1 MEANIKN
8 TALNAI
14 KANEQNPREIDKA
27 DFERL
32 IDSLLTLPKMMQVRP
47 IAVTG
52 GVIYGGNMRYE
63 ALKHIALMEFA
74 EIKDRLENLFTYNE
88 LRTQEERNALLDYWR
103 SYLDK
108 PVVPTIDV
116 TGMSEAERTQFIF
129 ADNIGY
135 GKWDYD
141 AVANNFDAFPLNE
154 WNLPVWETME
164 GEDNAVEGAESGEG
178 AEKEEHAKLSDKFIA
193 PPFTILD
200 SRQGYWRE
208 RKDMWRNIIQ
218 DKGGSREN
226 VNVITFSNGINAGI
240 SLFDPVLA
248 ECLCTWFTPYKGAKI
263 FDCFA
268 GDTQKGFVFA
278 KKGFE
283 FTGIELRKEQVQVN
297 ENVIK
302 KNKFQGIRYICDDGQ
317 NVAKHIEKE
326 SQDLLFSCPP
336 YYDLEVYSDNP
347 QDASNQATYEDF
359 IKILDNAYTS
369 ALGCLKNNRFVVVVV
384 VGDVRNK
391 QGGYYGFPDDVKAI
405 FKRNG
410 LHFYNEALYVEALG
424 TLPQRVGNS
433 MKTRKLGKCHQNVL
447 VFYKG
452 DIKQIK
458 SEFAPIEIDE
468 QELNELI
475 RVE

>member
-154 WNLPVWETME
+154 WNLPVWETNE
-164 GEDNAVEGAESGEG
+164 QEQEQETQEKEQKDLSDSISTAYKIEVACVNEAEQEQLYNKLIGEG
-178 AEKEEHAKLSDKFIA
+178 YECR
-193 PPFTILD
+193 IL
-200 SRQGYWRE
+200 
-208 RKDMWRNIIQ
+208 
-218 DKGGSREN
+218 
-226 VNVITFSNGINAGI
+226 
-240 SLFDPVLA
+240 
-248 ECLCTWFTPYKGAKI
+248 
-263 FDCFA
+263 
-268 GDTQKGFVFA
+268 
-278 KKGFE
+278 
-283 FTGIELRKEQVQVN
+283 
-297 ENVIK
+297 
-302 KNKFQGIRYICDDGQ
+302 
-317 NVAKHIEKE
+317 
-326 SQDLLFSCPP
+326 
-336 YYDLEVYSDNP
+336 
-347 QDASNQATYEDF
+347 
-359 IKILDNAYTS
+359 
-369 ALGCLKNNRFVVVVV
+369 
-384 VGDVRNK
+384 
-391 QGGYYGFPDDVKAI
+391 
-405 FKRNG
+405 
-410 LHFYNEALYVEALG
+410 
-424 TLPQRVGNS
+424 TL
-433 MKTRKLGKCHQNVL
+433 
-447 VFYKG
+447 
-452 DIKQIK
+452 
-458 SEFAPIEIDE
+458 
-468 QELNELI
+468 
-475 RVE
+475 